1 MKRINVL
8 DNETSNKIAAGEVIE
23 RPLSVVKELV
33 ENSIDSGAK
42 NITIEL
48 MEGGEKVIRVI
59 DDGSGIHED
68 DVEKAFLPHATSKIS
83 DIEDLF
89 KVKTL
94 GFRGEA
100 LPSVASV
107 SRVNLVTK
115 TADAEFGISLELEGG
130 RVISKKQAGTNNGTK
145 IEVNDLFY
153 NVPARKKFLKSNQ
166 REAAL
171 INDIVSRIA
180 LAHPEVSFKLY
191 NNNKL
196 LLNTIGNNNIKDT
209 ILSIY
214 GKTTSNNVSEF
225 EGHCDIA
232 SIHGFLG
239 NQELSRGNR
248 NNQSIF
254 INGRYIKNRM
264 IATAVENA
272 VKSFF
277 MINKFPFFILYLDIF
292 PEMIDVNVHP
302 TKAEVKFQ
310 DERTIFKLVF
320 DAVHSSIRNSLK
332 EALQQE
338 EKDKYILEEA
348 ATDALDNFTVQLPI
362 DLKSREVYS
371 ANSDIN
377 FNKSNISDKSN
388 YENVSNNTGY
398 PDFKSSIS
406 TSNNDFK
413 PSYSTFSNDSTPSYY
428 NNSEDKPSTFK
439 SAVSEKSYE
448 ANYNKSYEEN
458 HETKNFEENENT
470 ITYNEDFK
478 YNDFSLQFR
487 PIGQLG
493 KTYILL
499 EGGDGLYLLD
509 QHAAHEK
516 VIFTKYLRQL
526 KNESVSSQILLTSQ
540 VIELTN
546 DDFNIYNEN
555 KDIFDKTGFKIE
567 LFGDNTINIREVP
580 ILLGKPEVKTLFL
593 EILDNL
599 RNLGNGS
606 TIEVKYNK
614 IASLACKSAV
624 KANDE
629 LKDIEIKALISSLE
643 KIEDP
648 FNCPHGRP
656 TIIKIT
662 FNELEKRF
670 KRIV

>member
-1 MKRINVL
+1 MKRITVL
-8 DNETSNKIAAGEVIE
+8 DKETSNKIAAGEVIE

-33 ENSIDSGAK
+33 ENSIDSGAM
-42 NITIEL
+42 NVTIEL
-48 MEGGEKVIRVI
+48 MDGGEKVIRVI
-59 DDGSGIHED
+59 DDGSGIYEE
-68 DVEKAFLPHATSKIS
+68 DVEKAFLPHATSKINHI
-83 DIEDLF
+83 DDLF
-89 KVKTL
+89 KIKTL

-107 SRVNLVTK
+107 SKVKIITK
-115 TADAEFGISLELEGG
+115 TCDAEFGISLELEGG
-130 RVISKKQAGTNNGTK
+130 RVLSKKQAGFNNGTS

-171 INDIVSRIA
+171 ISDIVSRIA
-180 LAHPEVSFKLY
+180 LANPNISFKLY

-196 LLNTIGNNNIKDT
+196 LLNTIGNNNVKDT

-214 GKTTSNNVSEF
+214 GKNTISNLSEF

-248 NNQSIF
+248 NNQSIY

-292 PEMIDVNVHP
+292 PDMIDVNVHP

-320 DAVHSSIRNSLK
+320 DTIHGSIRDSIKESLK
-332 EALQQE
+332 GE
-338 EKDKYILEEA
+338 EDKYILEEA
-348 ATDALDNFTVQLPI
+348 PIEETEKFTVQLPI
-362 DLKSREVYS
+362 DFKNIENQNINKEIEFVENYTIFKDEVKFYEDKSKLPFLEKKE
-371 ANSDIN
+371 DIKE
-377 FNKSNISDKSN
+377 FYKPHDNISHTDTNQDAKI
-388 YENVSNNTGY
+388 YEKGQ
-398 PDFKSSIS
+398 
-406 TSNNDFK
+406 
-413 PSYSTFSNDSTPSYY
+413 
-428 NNSEDKPSTFK
+428 
-439 SAVSEKSYE
+439 
-448 ANYNKSYEEN
+448 
-458 HETKNFEENENT
+458 
-470 ITYNEDFK
+470 K
-478 YNDFSLQFR
+478 YNDFSTQFKI
-487 PIGQLG
+487 IGQLD

-499 EGGDGLYLLD
+499 EGNDGLYVLD

-516 VIFTKYLRQL
+516 IIFSQYLKQL
-526 KNESVSSQILLTSQ
+526 ENENVNSQILMEPQ
-540 VIELTN
+540 VIELSSN
-546 DDFNIYNEN
+546 DFQIYLEN
-555 KDIFDKTGFKIE
+555 QDIFERTGFKIE

-580 ILLGKPEVKTLFL
+580 IILGKPEIKTLFID
-593 EILDNL
+593 ILDNL
-599 RNLGNGS
+599 RNLGSGLA
-606 TIEVKYNK
+606 IEVKYNK

-629 LKDIEIKALISSLE
+629 LKDLEIKSLISDLE
-643 KIEDP
+643 TIEDP

-662 FNELEKRF
+662 FTELEKRF

>member
-1 MKRINVL
+1 MKRITVL

-42 NITIEL
+42 NIIIEL
-48 MEGGEKVIRVI
+48 IDGGEKVIRII
-59 DDGSGIHED
+59 DDGSGIYEE
-68 DVEKAFLPHATSKIS
+68 DVEKAFLPHATSKINHI
-83 DIEDLF
+83 DDLF
-89 KVKTL
+89 KIKTL

-107 SRVNLVTK
+107 SKVKITTK
-115 TADAEFGISLELEGG
+115 TYDAEFGISLELEGG
-130 RVISKKQAGTNNGTK
+130 RVISKKQAGFNNGTL

-171 INDIVSRIA
+171 INDVVSRIA
-180 LAHPEVSFKLY
+180 LAHPNISFKLY

-196 LLNTIGNNNIKDT
+196 LINTIGNNEVKDT

-214 GKTTSNNVSEF
+214 GKNTVSNLSEF

-292 PEMIDVNVHP
+292 PDMIDVNVHP

-320 DAVHSSIRNSLK
+320 DTIHGSIRDSIKESLK
-332 EALQQE
+332 SE
-338 EKDKYILEEA
+338 ESKYILEESPIE
-348 ATDALDNFTVQLPI
+348 DKEKYTVQLPI
-362 DLKSREVYS
+362 DFKNIENQSINKEIEFIEKYTISKDEDKLYEDKSKPSSLVEKEDIKECYKAHDNLES
-371 ANSDIN
+371 SEITQDIN
-377 FNKSNISDKSN
+377 L
-388 YENVSNNTGY
+388 YE
-398 PDFKSSIS
+398 K
-406 TSNNDFK
+406 
-413 PSYSTFSNDSTPSYY
+413 
-428 NNSEDKPSTFK
+428 EQ
-439 SAVSEKSYE
+439 
-448 ANYNKSYEEN
+448 
-458 HETKNFEENENT
+458 
-470 ITYNEDFK
+470 K
-478 YNDFSLQFR
+478 YNDFSTQFKI
-487 PIGQLG
+487 IGQLD

-499 EGGDGLYLLD
+499 EGSDGLYVLD

-516 VIFTKYLRQL
+516 IIFTQYLKQL
-526 KNESVSSQILLTSQ
+526 KNENVNSQILMEPQ
-540 VIELTN
+540 VIELSSN
-546 DDFNIYNEN
+546 DFQIYIENE
-555 KDIFDKTGFKIE
+555 DIFERSGFKIE

-580 ILLGKPEVKTLFL
+580 IILGKPEIKTLFMD
-593 EILDNL
+593 ILDNL
-599 RNLGNGS
+599 RNLGSGS
-606 TIEVKYNK
+606 AIEVKYNK

-629 LKDIEIKALISSLE
+629 LKDLEIKALISDLE
-643 KIEDP
+643 TIEDP

-662 FNELEKRF
+662 FTELEKRF

>member
-362 DLKSREVYS
+362 DLKSREVNNDTEI
-371 ANSDIN
+371 NSVRTYHD
-377 FNKSNISDKSN
+377 NISTTTN
-388 YENVSNNTGY
+388 Y
-398 PDFKSSIS
+398 PDFKSSFTTSNNNFRPSS
-406 TSNNDFK
+406 TISNNDFK
-413 PSYSTFSNDSTPSYY
+413 PSSYSSSEYKPYTTSN
-428 NNSEDKPSTFK
+428 NVISESGREDNYQS
-439 SAVSEKSYE
+439 SAEVSYE
-448 ANYNKSYEEN
+448 SSNIEETTSNSVVDEN
-458 HETKNFEENENT
+458 H
-470 ITYNEDFK
+470 K

-499 EGGDGLYLLD
+499 EGIDGLYLLD

-516 VIFTKYLRQL
+516 VIFTKYLKQL
-526 KNESVSSQILLTSQ
+526 RNESVSSQILLTSQ

>member
-83 DIEDLF
+83 EIEDLF

-130 RVISKKQAGTNNGTK
+130 RVVSKKQAGTNNGTK

-191 NNNKL
+191 SNNKL

-348 ATDALDNFTVQLPI
+348 DTDALDNFTVQLPI
-362 DLKSREVYS
+362 DLKSREVHND
-371 ANSDIN
+371 ADIN
-377 FNKSNISDKSN
+377 SVRTYHDNI
-388 YENVSNNTGY
+388 SNNTNY
-398 PDFKSSIS
+398 PDFKSSFTTGNDNFRPSS
-406 TSNNDFK
+406 TISNNDFK
-413 PSYSTFSNDSTPSYY
+413 PSSYNSSDYTPYTSSD
-428 NNSEDKPSTFK
+428 NVISESSREDNYQSR
-439 SAVSEKSYE
+439 AEASYE
-448 ANYNKSYEEN
+448 ASNNEETHSNSVVDEN
-458 HETKNFEENENT
+458 H
-470 ITYNEDFK
+470 K

-499 EGGDGLYLLD
+499 EGIDGLYLLD

-516 VIFTKYLRQL
+516 VIFTKYLKQL
-526 KNESVSSQILLTSQ
+526 RNENVSSQILLTSQ
-540 VIELTN
+540 VVELTN